1 MSNVALIREI
11 QSEFVK
17 GDRPVVK
24 TGMEVEVHQRI
35 MEGTKERTQRFKGL
49 VIKTSGKTALEKTF
63 TVRKVSGGF
72 GIEKIFPVN
81 SANIEKID
89 VLRQFKVR
97 RKNIGFIKTL
107 TGKAARLKEV
117 RK

>member
-1 MSNVALIREI
+1 MSNVALIKEI
-11 QSEFVK
+11 QSEFIK
-17 GDRPVVK
+17 ADRAVIK

-35 MEGTKERTQRFKGL
+35 MEGNKERTQRFKGL
-49 VIKTSGKTALEKTF
+49 VISVAGKTPLEKTF
-63 TVRKVSGGF
+63 TVRKVAGGF
-72 GIEKIFPVN
+72 GVEKIFPLH

-97 RKNIGFIKTL
+97 RKNIGFIRSL

-117 RK
+117 R